1 MDLMT
6 DPYLWS
12 GQDRTLTVE
21 DMENMPDDEFRLV
34 TNLRQFVLEVASLPF
49 DNQRRELPAEVLP
62 QSLVG
67 WLAGAWRCHHQQ
79 FGQIRSRSSA
89 LARPAVSLPKGGNDY
104 DHVRE
109 P

>member
-21 DMENMPDDEFRLV
+21 DMENMPDDEFRYELDDGVLIASPAPSTLHQLAV
-34 TNLRQFVLEVASLPF
+34 TRLGVILSA
-49 DNQRRELPAEVLP
+49 AC
-62 QSLVG
+62 
-67 WLAGAWRCHHQQ
+67 AWRCHHQQ